1 MALGTP
7 PQAQRA
13 SMTLRRII
21 IDTVLFG
28 RDALREWYAH
38 VCSLCEHASVVGG
51 GSNGLTAYITEED
64 GKR

>member
-1 MALGTP
+1 
-7 PQAQRA
+7 
-13 SMTLRRII
+13 MTLRRII

-38 VCSLCEHASVVGG
+38 VCSLCEHASVVGRV
-51 GSNGLTAYITEED
+51 SNGLTAYITEED